1 MIRTVLVHLRAQ
13 WAGVLALFLVVA
25 GGTAYA
31 ANTVFSSDIV
41 NGEVKAAD
49 IATGAVHTSEIG
61 DNQVRSAD
69 VKELDGFFEA
79 SAASAICGADSG
91 TPTECLAT
99 PITLERPGK
108 LLVNMTSAW
117 HTFALDTGAPG
128 QDPTLVRG
136 RCWLTVDGTQ
146 IGDKQA
152 AGEKSSDGV
161 PVHPADAPG
170 ALALTALSGP
180 LAAGAHTAAV
190 FCTQEDGDL
199 DWQNINLTAAL
210 VAG

>member
-1 MIRTVLVHLRAQ
+1 MIRTAVAHLRAQ
-13 WAGVLALFLVVA
+13 WAGFLALFLVVA

-79 SAASAICGADSG
+79 TAAGGNCGADSG
-91 TPTECLAT
+91 TPAECLSAR
-99 PITLERPGK
+99 ITLERPGK
-108 LLVNMTSAW
+108 LLVNMTSSW
-117 HTFALDTGAPG
+117 HTFALDTGLPG
-128 QDPTLVRG
+128 DDPTLVRG

-152 AGEKSSDGV
+152 AGEKSSNGV
-161 PVHPADAPG
+161 PAHPVDAPG
-170 ALALTALSGP
+170 ALAITALSGP
-180 LAAGAHTAAV
+180 LPAGSHIAEL

>member
-1 MIRTVLVHLRAQ
+1 MIRTALAHLRAQ
-13 WAGVLALFLVVA
+13 WAGFLALFLVVA

-61 DNQVRSAD
+61 DNQIRSAD

-79 SAASAICGADSG
+79 SATAGNCGADSG
-91 TPTECLAT
+91 TPTECLST
-99 PITLERPGK
+99 PITLERPGR

-117 HTFALDTGAPG
+117 HTFALDAGVPG
-128 QDPTLVRG
+128 EDPTLVRG

-152 AGEKSSDGV
+152 AGEKSTTGV
-161 PVHPADAPG
+161 ATHPADAPG
-170 ALALTALSGP
+170 ALAITALSGP
-180 LAAGAHTAAV
+180 LAVGGHSAAV
-190 FCTQEDGDL
+190 LCTQEDGDL